1 MRIRKTQSVPRQQ
14 FKSRGKPGAAK
25 PGRRTRPA
33 GEQSFGRL
41 LLTAC
46 FASGA
51 AGLIYEIIWVKA
63 LSLIFGSTVYAVTTV
78 LAAFMGGLGAGS
90 WALGRRFDRQ
100 ARPILAYA
108 WLEAGIAATGLLTFL
123 GLPLLRHIYA
133 AAGGGTELRFAGSVL
148 LLLVPTFLM
157 GGTFPLLVRV
167 FREREADTGVPVSRL
182 YALNAAGA
190 AAGALGAGF
199 LLMPALGIIRTA
211 LVAAGCNVVAALCA
225 RAAAQRADLG
235 ATLWAALQPP
245 SPQPP
250 AASRQP
256 SAHSPQPTAEG
267 REPTARSL
275 QPAAGPW
282 APALSFVC
290 GATAMILEVAW
301 TRLMAAPLGGSTY
314 ALTIMLAVF
323 LIGIAG
329 GARLFTRLAPRLPV
343 GRQGLALLQLAT
355 MGTGL
360 AVMGAWRLLP
370 YLVFWLLR
378 VSGESFAWLV
388 VVQFLAAFL
397 ILLPPAL
404 LYGIGFPWLAALYAP
419 AEEGV
424 GGRVGRLYAINMA
437 GAITGS
443 ILAGLFLLPRIGS
456 YGALAVALGAA
467 GAAGM
472 LLLAGWRR
480 PLALA
485 GIAVVLLSAAATGLL
500 RHSAADQQGLATMY
514 RRVQARSPLSPG
526 DIAALRDVVFLEDGL
541 NSTVAVTRTEQ
552 STLLHVNGKA
562 DASSNPRD
570 MRTQIALAAVPL
582 ASHAA
587 PRRVLVIGFGAGV
600 TSHVAAIWPGVER
613 VDTVEIEPAVLRAA
627 PYFKDVNGEVYRN
640 PRSKLIVDDARH
652 FLFATRERYD
662 VIISE
667 PSNPWVA
674 GVGNLFTSEFYREA
688 AARLNKGG
696 VLVQWVQGYQ
706 FLPEDLALVGRTMK
720 GAFSRISLWYG
731 ESTDFLLVGSQEPAW
746 PVTAQ
751 WHALFQQPSQVTDLL
766 RRYLAVDRGYGI
778 WAYCALGYKD
788 FTQFSGTGE
797 VNTDDQPL
805 LEYRAPWRLAVP
817 QNDVLW
823 KAVSEAW
830 TETAAP
836 LLPPDG
842 KLAVAQTLLRLG
854 RPQEAIDVAK
864 SVDEQLHDSA
874 RLALFLGDVQ
884 RQFGDLETAVQGYR
898 KAIERGEGVR
908 GLAGLA
914 LSVHKKGDL
923 AAAEPLLREAIAAAP
938 SAPDVDLGELQ
949 SALATDLAQTGRFE
963 EAISWQ
969 QKAVHNDQPKR
980 YLRAAELAQLYWRK
994 GDTAAAQAAFQQS
1007 LALEPYGYDAHY
1019 GLAQLFLAS
1028 GRIEEAVREFRF
1040 LLRYHPLRHV
1050 SVWESAADA
1059 LRLAGRPREADRV
1072 LARRRALFGK

>member
-46 FASGA
+46 FATGA
-51 AGLIYEIIWVKA
+51 AGLIYGILWVKA

-78 LAAFMGGLGAGS
+78 LAVFLGGLGAGS

-108 WLEAGIAATGLLTFL
+108 WLEAGIAATALLTFL
-123 GLPLLRHIYA
+123 ALPLLRHIYA
-133 AAGGGTELRFAGSVL
+133 AAGGGALLRFAGAML
-148 LLLVPTFLM
+148 LLLVPAFLI
-157 GGTFPLLVRV
+157 GGHFPLLVRV
-167 FREREADTGVPVSRL
+167 FREHEADTGVPVSRL
-182 YALNAAGA
+182 YALNTGGAVVGAVAAG
-190 AAGALGAGF
+190 F
-199 LLMPALGIIRTA
+199 VLMPALGIIRTA
-211 LVAAGCNVVAALCA
+211 LVAAGCNVIAALCA
-225 RAAAQRADLG
+225 RASAERAAQG
-235 ATLWAALQPP
+235 AVLWATSDVRAAA
-245 SPQPP
+245 PQPT
-250 AASRQP
+250 AESRKP
-256 SAHSPQPTAEG
+256 KAESPQPTAH
-267 REPTARSL
+267 SL
-275 QPAAGPW
+275 QPTAGAW
-282 APALSFVC
+282 APALSFVS
-290 GATAMILEVAW
+290 GATAMILGVAW
-301 TRLMAAPLGGSTY
+301 MRLMVTPLGGSTY
-314 ALTIMLAVF
+314 ALTIMLAAF

-343 GRQGLALLQLAT
+343 GRQGLAWLQLAT
-355 MGTGL
+355 MGTGVAVL
-360 AVMGAWRLLP
+360 AAWRLLP

-378 VSGESFAWLV
+378 LSGESFAWLV

-424 GGRVGRLYAINMA
+424 GGRVGRLYAINTA
-437 GAITGS
+437 GALAGS
-443 ILAGLFLLPRIGS
+443 ILASLLLLPRVGS

-472 LLLAGWRR
+472 LLLSGWRR

-485 GIAVVLLSAAATGLL
+485 GIVVVLLSAAATGLF
-500 RHSAADQQGLATMY
+500 RHSAVDQQGLLTVY
-514 RRVQARSPLSPG
+514 RRVQARSPLSLG
-526 DIAALRDVVFLEDGL
+526 EIAALRDLVFLEDGL
-541 NSTVAVTRTEQ
+541 NSTVAVARTEQ
-552 STLLHVNGKA
+552 NTALYVNGKA
-562 DASSNPRD
+562 DAGSGPGD
-570 MRTQIALAAVPL
+570 MRTEIALAAVPL
-582 ASHAA
+582 ASHPA

-600 TSHVAAIWPGVER
+600 TTHLAAIWPGVER

-627 PYFKDVNGEVYRN
+627 PYFKDINGEVYRH

-652 FLFATRERYD
+652 FLFTTREQYD
-662 VIISE
+662 VIISQ

-674 GVGNLFTSEFYREA
+674 GVGNLFTSEFYKEA

-696 VLVQWVQGYQ
+696 VLIQWVQGYQ

-731 ESTDFLLVGSQEPAW
+731 ESADFFLVGSQEPAW

-751 WHALFQQPSQVTDLL
+751 WHVQFQGPSQVTDLL
-766 RRYLAVDRGYGI
+766 RRYLAVDLGYGI

-805 LEYRAPWRLAVP
+805 LEYGAPWRLVIP
-817 QNDVLW
+817 QSDTLW
-823 KAVSEAW
+823 KAISEAR
-830 TETAAP
+830 TETVAP
-836 LLPPDG
+836 LMPAEG
-842 KLAVAQTLLRLG
+842 KLAVARTLLRLG
-854 RPQEAIDVAK
+854 RPQEAIDLAK
-864 SVDEQLHDSA
+864 SVDEQLRDSP

-884 RQFGDLETAVQGYR
+884 RQFGDPETAVQGYR
-898 KAIERGEGVR
+898 QAIERGEGAR

-914 LSVHKKGDL
+914 LSVHKKGDVG
-923 AAAEPLLREAIAAAP
+923 AAEPLLREAIAAAS

-949 SALATDLAQTGRFE
+949 SALATVLSQTARFD

-1019 GLAQLFLAS
+1019 GLAHLFLTS

-1040 LLRYHPLRHV
+1040 LLCYHPLRHV
-1050 SVWESAADA
+1050 SLWDSAADA
-1059 LRLAGRPREADRV
+1059 LRLAGHQREADRV
-1072 LARRRALFGK
+1072 LARRRALFAK

>member
-1 MRIRKTQSVPRQQ
+1 MRVRKTQSVPKQQ
-14 FKSRGKPGAAK
+14 LKSRRKPGAAK
-25 PGRRTRPA
+25 PDRPTKPT
-33 GEQSFGRL
+33 GEQSFGWL
-41 LLTAC
+41 LLTAF
-46 FASGA
+46 FATGA
-51 AGLIYEIIWVKA
+51 AGLIYEILWVRA

-78 LAAFMGGLGAGS
+78 LAVFMGGLGAGS
-90 WALGRRFDRQ
+90 WVLGRRFDRQ
-100 ARPILAYA
+100 ARPILVYA
-108 WLEAGIAATGLLTFL
+108 WLEAGIAATAPLTFL
-123 GLPLLRHIYA
+123 ALPLLRHIYA
-133 AAGGGTELRFAGSVL
+133 AAGGGTGLRFAGSVL

-157 GGTFPLLVRV
+157 GGAFPLLVRV
-167 FREREADTGVPVSRL
+167 FRQHEADTGVPVSRL
-182 YALNAAGA
+182 YALNTGGAVAGAVAAG
-190 AAGALGAGF
+190 F
-199 LLMPALGIIRTA
+199 VLMPALGIIRAA
-211 LVAAGCNVVAALCA
+211 LVAAGCNVIAALCA
-225 RAAAQRADLG
+225 RAAAQRAELG

-245 SPQPP
+245 SPQPT
-250 AASRQP
+250 AA
-256 SAHSPQPTAEG
+256 SPQPTAH
-267 REPTARSL
+267 SL
-275 QPAAGPW
+275 QPTAHSLQPTAGAWAA
-282 APALSFVC
+282 AVSFVC

-301 TRLMAAPLGGSTY
+301 TRLMATPLGGSTY
-314 ALTIMLAVF
+314 AFTIMLAAF
-323 LIGIAG
+323 LIGITG
-329 GARLFTRLAPRLPV
+329 GARLFARLAPRLPV

-355 MGTGL
+355 MVTGV
-360 AVMGAWRLLP
+360 AVLGAWRLLP
-370 YLVFWLLR
+370 HLVFWLLR
-378 VSGESFAWLV
+378 VSGESFVWLV

-419 AEEGV
+419 GEEGV
-424 GGRVGRLYAINMA
+424 GRRVGRLYAINTA
-437 GAITGS
+437 GAITGT
-443 ILAGLFLLPRIGS
+443 ILAGFFLLPRIGS
-456 YGALAVALGAA
+456 YGALAVALGAT

-472 LLLAGWRR
+472 LLLSGWRR

-485 GIAVVLLSAAATGLL
+485 GIAVALFSANALGLF
-500 RHSAADQQGLATMY
+500 RHSAVDQQALVAMY
-514 RRVQARSPLSPG
+514 RQVQARSPFSLG
-526 DIAALRDVVFLEDGL
+526 EIAALRDLVFLEEGL
-541 NSTVAVTRTEQ
+541 NCTVTVTRTEQ
-552 STLLHVNGKA
+552 NTSLHVNGKA

-582 ASHAA
+582 ASHPA

-600 TSHVAAIWPGVER
+600 TTHLAAIWPGVER

-640 PRSKLIVDDARH
+640 SRSRLIVDDARH
-652 FLFATRERYD
+652 FLFTTRERYD

-674 GVGNLFTSEFYREA
+674 GVGNLFTSEFYKEA

-720 GAFSRISLWYG
+720 GAFSRISLWNG
-731 ESTDFLLVGSQEPAW
+731 EPTDLLLVGSQEPAW

-751 WHALFQQPSQVTDLL
+751 WQALFQRPSQVTDLL
-766 RRYLAVDRGYGI
+766 RRYLAVDGAHGI

-797 VNTDDQPL
+797 VNADDQPL

-817 QNDVLW
+817 QSDILW
-823 KAVSEAW
+823 KAISEAW

-836 LLPPDG
+836 LLPLPPDG

-854 RPQEAIDVAK
+854 SPQEAIDVAK
-864 SVDEQLHDSA
+864 SVDDQLRDSA
-874 RLALFLGDVQ
+874 RLALFQGDLQ
-884 RQFGDLETAVQGYR
+884 RQFGAAETAELAYR
-898 KAIERGEGVR
+898 SAIEKGERAR

-914 LSVHKKGDL
+914 LNTRQKGNA
-923 AAAEPLLREAIAAAP
+923 AAAEPLLREAIAAAS

-949 SALATDLAQTGRFE
+949 SALAAVLSQTARFD

-969 QKAVHNDQPKR
+969 QKAVHSDEPKR
-980 YLRAAELAQLYWRK
+980 YLRTAELAQLYWRK

-1019 GLAQLFLAS
+1019 GLAHLCLTS

-1059 LRLAGRPREADRV
+1059 LRRAGHQREADRV
-1072 LARRRALFGK
+1072 LARRRALFPK

>member
-46 FASGA
+46 FATGA
-51 AGLIYEIIWVKA
+51 AGLIYGIIWVKA

-78 LAAFMGGLGAGS
+78 LAVFLGGLGAGS
-90 WALGRRFDRQ
+90 WALGRRFDRE

-108 WLEAGIAATGLLTFL
+108 WLEAGIAATAPLTFL
-123 GLPLLRHIYA
+123 ALPLLRHIYA
-133 AAGGGTELRFAGSVL
+133 AAGGGTGLRFAGSVL

-157 GGTFPLLVRV
+157 GGAFPLLVRV
-167 FREREADTGVPVSRL
+167 FRQREADTGLPVSRL
-182 YALNAAGA
+182 YALNTAGA
-190 AAGALGAGF
+190 AAGVLGAGF
-199 LLMPALGIIRTA
+199 LLMPALGIIRAA

-225 RAAAQRADLG
+225 RAAAQRAELG

-250 AASRQP
+250 AAS
-256 SAHSPQPTAEG
+256 PQPTAH
-267 REPTARSL
+267 RLQPTAHSL
-275 QPAAGPW
+275 QPTAGAWAA
-282 APALSFVC
+282 AVSFVS
-290 GATAMILEVAW
+290 GTTAMILGVAW
-301 TRLMAAPLGGSTY
+301 MRLMVTPLGGSTY
-314 ALTIMLAVF
+314 AFTIMLAVF

-343 GRQGLALLQLAT
+343 GRQGLAWLQLAT
-355 MGTGL
+355 MGTGV
-360 AVMGAWRLLP
+360 AVLGAWRLLP

-378 VSGESFAWLV
+378 VSGESFVWLV

-419 AEEGV
+419 AQEGV
-424 GGRVGRLYAINMA
+424 GGRVGRLYAINTA
-437 GAITGS
+437 GAITGT
-443 ILAGLFLLPRIGS
+443 ILAGFFLLPRIGS

-472 LLLAGWRR
+472 LLLSGWRR

-485 GIAVVLLSAAATGLL
+485 GVAVVLLSAAATGLL

-514 RRVQARSPLSPG
+514 RRVQARSPLSLG
-526 DIAALRDVVFLEDGL
+526 EIAALRDLVFLEDGL
-541 NSTVAVTRTEQ
+541 NSTVAVARTEQ
-552 STLLHVNGKA
+552 NTALYVNGKA
-562 DASSNPRD
+562 DANSNPRD

-613 VDTVEIEPAVLRAA
+613 VDTVEIEPAVLHAA

-652 FLFATRERYD
+652 FLFTTRERYD

-674 GVGNLFTSEFYREA
+674 GVGNLFTSEFYKEA

-731 ESTDFLLVGSQEPAW
+731 ESADFLLVGSQEPAW

-805 LEYRAPWRLAVP
+805 LEYRAPWRLVIP
-817 QNDVLW
+817 QSDTLW
-823 KAVSEAW
+823 KAISEAW

-836 LLPPDG
+836 LLPPGG

-854 RPQEAIDVAK
+854 RPQEALDLAK
-864 SVDEQLHDSA
+864 SVNEQLHDSP

-884 RQFGDLETAVQGYR
+884 RQFGDPEAAVQGYR
-898 KAIERGEGVR
+898 QAIERGEGAR

-923 AAAEPLLREAIAAAP
+923 AAAEPLLREAIASAS

-949 SALATDLAQTGRFE
+949 SALAAVLSQTARLD
-963 EAISWQ
+963 EAVVWQ
-969 QKAVHNDQPKR
+969 QKAAETDEPNR
-980 YLRAAELAQLYWRK
+980 YQRWAELAQLYSRK
-994 GDTAAAQAAFQQS
+994 GDTAAAQAAFQKS

-1019 GLAQLFLAS
+1019 GLANLFLTS
-1028 GRIEEAVREFRF
+1028 GRIEEAARQFRF
-1040 LLRYHPLRHV
+1040 LLRYHPGRDL
-1050 SVWESAADA
+1050 SVWESAAEA
-1059 LRLAGRPREADRV
+1059 LRRAGHQREADRV